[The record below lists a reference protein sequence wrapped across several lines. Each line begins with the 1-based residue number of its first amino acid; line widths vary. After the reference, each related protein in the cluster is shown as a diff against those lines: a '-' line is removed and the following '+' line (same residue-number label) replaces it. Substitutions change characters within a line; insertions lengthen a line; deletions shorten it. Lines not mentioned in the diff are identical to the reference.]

1 MKSNKNN
8 LLLLLMAVIAMIT
21 FTACANNEQP
31 TQEETAEP
39 AETENENANET
50 AELEEQVVVYSTHSE
65 DLIEIVADAF
75 EEETGVKVEYI
86 NLKGEL
92 AERVEA
98 EKANPQADIMYGGAS
113 NLFMDLKEKDLFES
127 VETEWAADLNP
138 MFKDE
143 DNFWFGTIQTP
154 VALFYNTEMVKSE
167 DLPKDWFDLGDEK
180 YKDQLVFRNAL
191 SSSARV
197 MYSALIQDFEKN
209 GSIEEGWE
217 FMEAL
222 DSNTKQYYDSGSLM
236 MQAIGRQEASISFST
251 LNDIIDNKTKNNLP
265 IEIVKLESGYPVI
278 TDGIAAIKNSPNPNA
293 AKAFVEF
300 AGSAEVQSMLAN
312 EFNRMPTLEAAIADS
327 PEWMSEIQF
336 EPMDVDW
343 TDLSAK
349 QSDWMQKWDTEIK
362 DSGKDV
368 KQ

>member
-1 MKSNKNN
+1 ME
-8 LLLLLMAVIAMIT
+8 IT
-21 FTACANNEQP
+21 RNQLRRKRLSELKLK
-31 TQEETAEP
+31 
-39 AETENENANET
+39 ENANET

-65 DLIEIVADAF
+65 DLIEIVANAF

-92 AERVEA
+92 AERVET

-127 VETEWAADLNP
+127 VETEWAADLDP

-197 MYSALIQDFEKN
+197 M
-209 GSIEEGWE
+209 
-217 FMEAL
+217 
-222 DSNTKQYYDSGSLM
+222 
-236 MQAIGRQEASISFST
+236 RVT
-251 LNDIIDNKTKNNLP
+251 LPLFKILKRMVPLKMAGNL
-265 IEIVKLESGYPVI
+265 
-278 TDGIAAIKNSPNPNA
+278 
-293 AKAFVEF
+293 
-300 AGSAEVQSMLAN
+300 
-312 EFNRMPTLEAAIADS
+312 
-327 PEWMSEIQF
+327 
-336 EPMDVDW
+336 
-343 TDLSAK
+343 
-349 QSDWMQKWDTEIK
+349 
-362 DSGKDV
+362 
-368 KQ
+368 